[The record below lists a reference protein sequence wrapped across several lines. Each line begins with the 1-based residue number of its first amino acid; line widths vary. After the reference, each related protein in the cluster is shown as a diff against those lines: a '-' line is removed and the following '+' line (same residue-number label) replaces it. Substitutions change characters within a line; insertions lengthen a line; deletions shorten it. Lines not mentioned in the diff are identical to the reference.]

1 MPSGGKWLPVTRRRA
16 IVRLSLGCSAD
27 GGSNCR
33 GSRAAPEGT
42 PGSDRAGDAPSEGS
56 DLSCVD
62 KIKGWHEGRL
72 LYLTVRPLVVNNHI
86 LSVRMC
92 TRACEFVRVREV
104 MMRSW
109 MTTHIN
115 LYLTL
120 SRHRQQDRQV
130 IGPRCET

>member
-1 MPSGGKWLPVTRRRA
+1 MPSGGKWLPITRRRA

-115 LYLTL
+115 LYITL
-120 SRHRQQDRQV
+120 SRHSR
-130 IGPRCET
+130 RCET